1 MINLH
6 KSFVAFFLTIFTLF
20 TYSAY
25 SKDTNLK
32 TVAITQIVSHKSLD
46 KVHQG
51 VVDQL
56 TKSGYVDGKNIKL
69 VYDNPQGNL
78 STAVQIASKFA
89 SLKPDVAVAITTT
102 SAQTLKKAIE
112 GTDIPL
118 VFATVT
124 DPVGSGLVPS
134 LENHNNNITGTRN
147 APATKEQ
154 AKLVR
159 ELLPNAKTIG
169 VMVNYSDEAS
179 VKLLAD
185 FKAEASKHNFVIKDI
200 SINSSSEVK
209 TAVNHLIGKVD
220 AIFLQQDNTVASAVP
235 TVIKI
240 AKEHKVPV
248 IAAYSEAVEEG
259 AVASISRNEYNIGID
274 TGKIIIRI
282 LQGENIKNI
291 SVVSPQ
297 ELEIAFNTEAAIA
310 LKISISKELLKK
322 ANLIYPSTKE

>member
-6 KSFVAFFLTIFTLF
+6 IKAFFCIIIILF
-20 TYSAY
+20 AYSAY

-46 KVHQG
+46 KVYQG
-51 VVDQL
+51 IVNQL
-56 TKSGYVDGKNIKL
+56 AKSGYVDGKNIKL
-69 VYDNPQGNL
+69 VYDNAQGNL

-89 SLKPDVAVAITTT
+89 SLKPDVAIAITTT
-102 SAQTLKKAIE
+102 SAQTLKKSIE
-112 GTDIPL
+112 GTYIPL

-124 DPVGSGLVPS
+124 DPVGSGLVS
-134 LENHNNNITGTRN
+134 NLENHSSNITGTKN
-147 APATKEQ
+147 TPAVKEQ
-154 AKLVR
+154 VKLVR
-159 ELLPNAKTIG
+159 DLLPKAKTIG
-169 VMVNYSDEAS
+169 VIVNYSDEAS
-179 VKLLAD
+179 VKLLAA
-185 FKAEASKHNFVIKDI
+185 FKAEATKYNFVIKDI

-240 AKEHKVPV
+240 AKEHSIPV

-259 AVASISRNEYNIGID
+259 AIASISRNEYNIGIH

-282 LQGENIKNI
+282 LQGESIKNI

-297 ELEIAFNTEAAIA
+297 ELEIAFNTEIARA
-310 LKISISKELLKK
+310 LKVNITKEMLKQ
-322 ANLIYPSTKE
+322 ANLIFPSSKE